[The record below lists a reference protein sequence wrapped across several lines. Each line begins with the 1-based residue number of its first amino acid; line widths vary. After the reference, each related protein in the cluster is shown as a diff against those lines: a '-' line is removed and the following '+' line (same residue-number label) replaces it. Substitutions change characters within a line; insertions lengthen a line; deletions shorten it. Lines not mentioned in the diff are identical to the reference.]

1 LRRAAS
7 SARTALAVVAVVS
20 LLSLLTLLTIACS
33 NKSSQDACTICQPAP
48 SVCNGH
54 AELCD
59 RTYDRVSFPGTHDAY
74 ANRAENYTSA
84 DQSYTLTKQ
93 LQDGVRV
100 LHLEMLPNIPTY
112 DTALLCH
119 GLCAF
124 GQKPLADGLREVK
137 TFLDANPNEVVTL
150 LTEAQKLTTDVI
162 AQGFDQSGITPMLRT
177 QQKGAPWPTLSEMI
191 QSGQRVIV
199 FYADMSSTGGT
210 SFPWMHDR
218 FSFTWETPWNNVTL
232 ADFGRCN
239 ADRGTMSV
247 GLYVVDTY
255 LEDMDFQTAQNAAR
269 VNANPF
275 LLDRLLDCQRTT
287 GVQPSFVMVNYYEVG
302 DLFHDVDVLNGFATP
317 MPADAGATP
326 PPAFDDAGTD

>member
-1 LRRAAS
+1 VRHVRHAS
-7 SARTALAVVAVVS
+7 ISIVALALLALAAVDV
-20 LLSLLTLLTIACS
+20 ACS
-33 NKSSQDACTICQPAP
+33 TKSSSDACTICQPAP
-48 SVCNGH
+48 AACNGH
-54 AELCD
+54 AELCG

-74 ANRAENYTSA
+74 ANQTEHYTSA
-84 DQSYTLTKQ
+84 DQTYPLTKQ
-93 LQDGVRV
+93 LEDGVRV
-100 LHLEMLPNIPTY
+100 LHLEMLPNIPSY

-137 TFLDANPNEVVTL
+137 SFLDAHPNEVVTL

-162 AQGFDQSGITPMLRT
+162 ADGFNQSGIMPMVRT

-199 FYADMSSTGGT
+199 FYADLSGAGGT
-210 SFPWMHDR
+210 SFPWLHDR
-218 FSFTWETPWNNVTL
+218 FSFTWETPWNNVML
-232 ADFGRCN
+232 SDFGRCN
-239 ADRGTMSV
+239 VDRGSMNV

-255 LEDMDFQTAQNAAR
+255 LEDMDFQTAQNASR

-275 LLDRLLDCQRTT
+275 LLDRLLHCQRTT

-302 DLFHDVDVLNGFATP
+302 DLFHDVDVLNGFAAP
-317 MPADAGATP
+317 SPADAGATP
-326 PPAFDDAGTD
+326 PIAFDVTDSGAD